1 MAERVN
7 TYLAVAYRWGTT
19 NDHTYHVYCGP
30 DRTKAIALARAE
42 VSYRGGKYACAV
54 WGFDDDGIESSLH
67 AYFKSAMDQEAA
79 IGPIHNH
86 CKDYFEHLGRF
97 LHDMADGKCLLPK
110 EDGSNSLTYQLVE
123 CPEYAREKVLRE
135 RKVLAIWE
143 EADSKVDELKTEGTS

>member
-1 MAERVN
+1 MN
-7 TYLAVAYRWGTT
+7 SYLTVAYRWGST
-19 NDHTYHVYCGP
+19 NSHTYFVYCGH

-54 WGFDDDGIESSLH
+54 LGFDEDGVEHTLH
-67 AYFKSAMDQEAA
+67 AYFKSSVDREDAV
-79 IGPIHNH
+79 GPVHNH
-86 CKDYFEHLGRF
+86 RKDYFEHLGIF

-123 CPEYAREKVLRE
+123 CPEYAREKVMRE

-143 EADSKVDELKTEGTS
+143 EADSKVDELKPEGTS